1 MDVRRVPPL
10 RENSEILRLLD
21 EGKIGAI
28 VYTGAAEDESLAD
41 YITLHRHALTLSI
54 PCFTSLD
61 TASALA
67 DILASRFTQQNTE
80 LVDLNHMRTARQ
92 TLPFAKLQGTGDD
105 YIFFENF
112 DGAITCPESLAVR
125 LCHRHYGIGGDGV
138 VLLERSQV
146 ADIRMRIFNQD
157 GSEGR
162 MAGNSI
168 RGAAKL
174 AHDRGYVSG
183 EEITVET
190 AAAEKAE

>member
-1 MDVRRVPPL
+1 MRTGSGICAERGRRAG
-10 RENSEILRLLD
+10 E
-21 EGKIGAI
+21 
-28 VYTGAAEDESLAD
+28 T
-41 YITLHRHALTLSI
+41 ALQLSI

-61 TASALA
+61 TANALA
-67 DILASRFTQQNTE
+67 DIIGSRFTQQNTE
-80 LVDLNHMRTARQ
+80 LVDLNHMRTTRQ

-157 GSEGR
+157 GSEGK

-174 AHDRGYVSG
+174 AHDRGYVTG
-183 EEITVET
+183 GEITVET
-190 AAAEKAE
+190 ASGIKHLHLYLRGGKRVPKAPDPEQE